1 MKGLKKKSMMIGIAF
16 LCVIVISIVWICFST
31 RKWKESDFENGE
43 YQGVFCTMLSN
54 PDFSEADFLTYRGL
68 NIVKSENK
76 LESFRDIFN
85 MMKIVFTHNPGVE
98 TVYMEIDPLILWEDA
113 GAKEERWLEYL
124 GKYIS
129 ETMQQRST
137 SIFEILLPYP
147 EISYLTEMEEG
158 DWEVYVWVYQS
169 FVQFF
174 EGNDNVLISYVG
186 AEQWLNSNPDNYVDT
201 HKLNTQVEKSV
212 FLAVFCDRK
221 YLTNGNGIKEKL
233 EELRMQATEYLE
245 CSEKYPD
252 YSDWSFVFL
261 GDSIIG
267 IDMSTRSIPGVVG
280 ALSGAK
286 VYNCGKNGASAA
298 LVGKETVS
306 LSEMVALLK
315 GNNNGK
321 ITDEEKLCIFLNFGL
336 NDYFLGYPI
345 ENPEDAYDVST
356 YTGALRSGIK
366 QLKELYPKAQIV
378 ILIPTYIYTYNE
390 GDVLQGES
398 GQVLNAYRDAAK
410 LVAEEMEIYY
420 KDNYGDMPVNASNY
434 KKYLSDEC
442 HLNEMGRFLFG
453 KQLVF
458 YLEESVIK

>member
-1 MKGLKKKSMMIGIAF
+1 M
-16 LCVIVISIVWICFST
+16 
-31 RKWKESDFENGE
+31 
-43 YQGVFCTMLSN
+43 
-54 PDFSEADFLTYRGL
+54 
-68 NIVKSENK
+68 
-76 LESFRDIFN
+76 
-85 MMKIVFTHNPGVE
+85 
-98 TVYMEIDPLILWEDA
+98 
-113 GAKEERWLEYL
+113 
-124 GKYIS
+124 
-129 ETMQQRST
+129 
-137 SIFEILLPYP
+137 
-147 EISYLTEMEEG
+147 
-158 DWEVYVWVYQS
+158 
-169 FVQFF
+169 
-174 EGNDNVLISYVG
+174 
-186 AEQWLNSNPDNYVDT
+186 
-201 HKLNTQVEKSV
+201 
-212 FLAVFCDRK
+212 
-221 YLTNGNGIKEKL
+221 
-233 EELRMQATEYLE
+233 
-245 CSEKYPD
+245 
-252 YSDWSFVFL
+252 